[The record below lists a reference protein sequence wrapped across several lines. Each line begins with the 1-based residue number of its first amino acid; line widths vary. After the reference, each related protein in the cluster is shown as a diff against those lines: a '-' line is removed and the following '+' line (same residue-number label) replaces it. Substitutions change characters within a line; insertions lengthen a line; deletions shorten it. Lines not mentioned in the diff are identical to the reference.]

1 MCNGCPT
8 PFGFQTVVDS
18 IGVSIWQ
25 MAAEPCNSAKSNL
38 KEGLGPNENGHGNH
52 INGGGDDDGS
62 SGSEGE
68 DDDDYD
74 LVELH
79 EQSDCDNI
87 RLAVACDDGCVRLYN
102 VLSTRELTY
111 SRSLPRVSGEAA
123 ALFEILFS
131 KFLL

>member
-8 PFGFQTVVDS
+8 PFGLQTVVDS

-68 DDDDYD
+68 DDDDNY

-102 VLSTRELTY
+102 VLSTGEPTY

-123 ALFEILFS
+123 ALFEILSS